1 MEAAQSVI
9 LIDHDSRRR
18 AGISHALAGSALHVE
33 PFESPAE
40 LGDRWPRSGMVLL
53 HDEGDAIAVIM
64 QAMVQAGR
72 WLPVVAFAEDPAP
85 GRIVEAILKG
95 AVDYIV
101 WPFEPDALIAT
112 LKRADERAAAIGS
125 ARMRQAAART
135 RIERLTRRERE
146 VLTGVAG
153 GLSNRMIGEKLSISP
168 RTVEIHRSNML
179 NKMGAHHTSE
189 AIRIAIEASLM
200 DES

>member
-18 AGISHALAGSALHVE
+18 AGISHALAASALHVE
-33 PFESPAE
+33 PFEAPAE
-40 LGDRWPRSGMVLL
+40 LGDRWPRSGMVLI
-53 HDEGDAIAVIM
+53 HDEGEAIAVIM
-64 QAMVQAGR
+64 QAMVKAGR

-95 AVDYIV
+95 TVDYIV
-101 WPFEPDALIAT
+101 WPFEPGALIAT
-112 LKRADERAAAIGS
+112 LQRADERAAAIGS

-189 AIRIAIEASLM
+189 AIRIAIEASLV